1 MGRQRFFW
9 LFLSIACA
17 SVIAASIRIV
27 FSPHQ
32 LESVLQAKLQQDLVE
47 FTSKKIELSLANG
60 MIPHI
65 ALKVTELRVVEN
77 DSCLRNTIWRI
88 DEVFFPLR
96 VFSLFRGEFKLGK
109 IAANNL
115 EISIGNIVSDGS
127 CFRPPPS
134 DPLPPLPAPSVKE
147 NKKARIPQA
156 EAAGDKVKHTAAKT
170 LLDLIGGVSVK
181 NLLVRLQ
188 DKQEMKLR
196 ASDLILT
203 PREGQIAFG
212 GDVTLQTESHNEL
225 AWPTIHFGGE
235 VGSDDVEVALNGRW
249 QEGIMNFIIKFER
262 QTPETVNLKG
272 QIKHLPL
279 ANFLKIYEQVNK
291 QKVGSYPRS
300 MWLTC
305 ELGLSSKI
313 SEIKNAIL
321 SLKECLVE
329 GDIGTWESANLNYD
343 LNQGI
348 IREPF
353 EIRISH
359 LPMKTLLGVL
369 QMDVLDGVLN
379 QYGQL
384 SGNVSVDSPGNMSF
398 EGFLEDME
406 VYFSNK
412 GMQAHQGIRKAKVQ
426 LLKHEGR
433 VSGMFSDME
442 MRKGQMRGSISLN
455 FDKRFQNGYVQ
466 LQISELLLD
475 PSVQELLA
483 NEKMGRIETYGKFKV
498 TDGRFEVFKGDVGI
512 DSLENQSLKL
522 KTFKASISYLG
533 QNLTAQLSAKVLGM
547 NTTSDYYNLMKPLLL
562 DKKFSDNFVEMTDL
576 TVNVSGYRQYL
587 EWKRGRAQIP
597 VEKAIFS
604 SEGIWQEGAGLSG
617 WISVDFPSLKLLR
630 WDVTGD
636 VLNPRI
642 LPSSQWLKELVKEK
656 PKKSR

>member
-17 SVIAASIRIV
+17 SLIAASIRIV

-32 LESVLQAKLQQDLVE
+32 LESLLHTKLQQDLVE
-47 FTSKKIELSLANG
+47 FTTKNIELSLANG
-60 MIPHI
+60 MIPHV
-65 ALKVTELRVVEN
+65 ALKVIDLRVVEN
-77 DSCLRNTIWRI
+77 DSCLRNTIWRM

-96 VFSLFRGEFKLGK
+96 VLPLFKGEFKLGK
-109 IAANNL
+109 IAAGTL
-115 EISIGNIVSDGS
+115 DISIGNIVSDGA

-134 DPLPPLPAPSVKE
+134 EPLPPLPSVKE
-147 NKKARIPQA
+147 SKKPRIPQS
-156 EAAGDKVKHTAAKT
+156 EGRDKNKSNTAQT

-181 NLLVRLQ
+181 KLLVRLQ
-188 DKQEMKLR
+188 DKPEMKLR
-196 ASDLILT
+196 AADLILT
-203 PREGQIAFG
+203 PREEQIVFG
-212 GDVTLQTESHNEL
+212 GDVTVETESHHEL
-225 AWPTIHFGGE
+225 AWPMIHFGGE
-235 VGSDDVEVALNGRW
+235 VGSEMVEIAMNGRW
-249 QEGIMNFIIKFER
+249 QEGIMNFMIKFER
-262 QTPETVNLKG
+262 QSPESVSLKG

-305 ELGLSSKI
+305 DLGLSSKV
-313 SEIKNAIL
+313 SEIKNAL
-321 SLKECLVE
+321 LNLRECLVE
-329 GDIGTWESANLNYD
+329 GDIGTWESTSLNYD

-353 EIRISH
+353 DIRISH

-384 SGNVSVDSPGNMSF
+384 SGNVSVSAPGDMSF
-398 EGFLEDME
+398 EGFLEDIE

-412 GMQAHQGIRKAKVQ
+412 GVQAHQGIRKAKVQ
-426 LLKHEGR
+426 LSKHEGR
-433 VSGMFSDME
+433 ISGMFSDLE

-455 FDKRFQNGYVQ
+455 FDKRFRDGYVQ
-466 LQISELLLD
+466 LQINELLLD

-483 NEKMGRIETYGKFKV
+483 KEKLGRIETYGKFKV

-512 DSLENQSLKL
+512 DSMENQTLKL

-533 QNLTAQLSAKVLGM
+533 QSLSTQLSAKVLGI
-547 NTTSDYYNLMKPLLL
+547 NTNSEYYDLIKPLLL

-576 TVNVSGYRQYL
+576 NVNISGYRQYL

-597 VEKAIFS
+597 VEKAVFS

-617 WISVDFPSLKLLR
+617 WISVDFPALKLLR

-636 VLNPRI
+636 VLSPRL

-656 PKKSR
+656 PRKSR